1 MNFINSAFNR
11 IFDAVLT
18 PFEWLGIHAS
28 LILVSGI
35 FGVFALWLFKHISW
49 QKGIGATKD
58 KIKGHMIAIRIYQ
71 DDLAVVGSSVLKV
84 VGRNFQ
90 YLALNF
96 GPFLPLAV
104 PFVFVAAQLVTRYGF
119 DPVPVRDANAVTLSG
134 KSQRTQVKLWFNAG
148 DKRFA
153 DLSLAVP
160 EGVKVCSPLIPNVS
174 AGVAFVDVIAVAPG
188 DHELV
193 FALPDGTRATKLISA
208 GGEPRRSMQP
218 ERVRNAFT
226 AMLWPAEDRLD
237 ADSPFVRILVD
248 YPERDLG
255 WLPGG
260 AFGVLVTF
268 VLASMAFGFAALKP
282 LGVKI

>member
-1 MNFINSAFNR
+1 MNSLNSAFTS
-11 IFDAVLT
+11 IFDVVLT
-18 PFEWLGIHAS
+18 PFEWLGIHTS

-35 FGVFALWLFKHISW
+35 FGVFALWLFKYISW

-84 VGRNFQ
+84 IGRNFQ

-96 GPFLPLAV
+96 GPFIPLAI

-119 DPVPVRDANAVTLSG
+119 DPVPVHEVGAVTLSG
-134 KSQRTQVKLWFNAG
+134 QQRTQVKLWFDAG
-148 DKRFA
+148 DERFA

-160 EGVKVCSPLIPNVS
+160 EGVQVCSPLIPSVG
-174 AGVAFVDVIAVAPG
+174 AGLAFVDVIATAPG

-193 FALPDGTRATKLISA
+193 FSLPDGTQATKTISA

-218 ERVRNAFT
+218 ERVRSALA
-226 AMLWPAEDRLD
+226 AMLWPAEDQLA
-237 ADSPFVRILVD
+237 ADSPFERILVS

-260 AFGVLVTF
+260 PLGVLITF